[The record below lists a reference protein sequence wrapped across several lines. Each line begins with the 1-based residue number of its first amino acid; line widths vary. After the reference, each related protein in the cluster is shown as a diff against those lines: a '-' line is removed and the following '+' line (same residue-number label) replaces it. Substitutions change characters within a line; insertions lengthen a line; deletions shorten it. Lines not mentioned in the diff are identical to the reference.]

1 MISSLY
7 APRSL
12 RRAALWRSFQR
23 HLPFAFPQI
32 ASKILAPFLK
42 PRTDRS

>member
-12 RRAALWRSFQR
+12 RRAALWRSFQSP
-23 HLPFAFPQI
+23 LPFAFPPVAI
-32 ASKILAPFLK
+32 KILALFLK
-42 PRTDRS
+42 PRADRS